1 MTEHTRTAVMTAPT
15 RDTHTNWAANNPIL
29 PEGVLGVVF
38 SRLYSGSVEFFVGD
52 GTHTYAE
59 LEKSGDVLSGYVT
72 NTALEAKGFLK
83 ENNLTVQTVQN
94 VVEQVQDLGS
104 ISSAVALNPAAG
116 NIIKATVAGAVTFTL
131 NAAETGCRVL
141 TLMDPAVNIG
151 VLDST
156 TLDTGILTGDAAMSE
171 DNTGRRRSDIRG
183 HRDKPRQPRG
193 TRRRRLRS

>member
-15 RDTHTNWAANNPIL
+15 RDTHANWTANNPIL

-141 TLMDPAVNIG
+141 TLMLTNAGAYTITWPAAVKWPG
-151 VLDST
+151 
-156 TLDTGILTGDAAMSE
+156 GDAPTFEA
-171 DNTGRRRSDIRG
+171 TGTSLVNLVVHGGVVYGADLG
-183 HRDKPRQPRG
+183 NYPA
-193 TRRRRLRS
+193 